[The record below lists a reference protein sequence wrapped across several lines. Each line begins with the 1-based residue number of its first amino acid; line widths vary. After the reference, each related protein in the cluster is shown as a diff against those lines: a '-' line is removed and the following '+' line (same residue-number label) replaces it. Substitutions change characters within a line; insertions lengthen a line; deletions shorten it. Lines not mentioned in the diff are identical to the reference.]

1 MWQKYSYSDSIGNHP
16 YAVYTPEHYHV
27 GTPVPL
33 VVMLHGCAQTATD
46 FAAGTQMNELAA
58 QHNFIVVY
66 PQQSSAY
73 NQNLCWNWF
82 LPENQVRGGKEPSSI
97 VGIVQEIQH
106 ATTTWTID
114 PTRIYVTG
122 LSAGGAM
129 AVILGVTYPD
139 VFAAI
144 GVHSGVEYQA
154 ASSPNSAFKA
164 MRKGGPD
171 PLQQGQVAHMAMSNI
186 ARIVPT
192 IVFHG
197 TNDPIIASVNGD
209 QTVQQWMHTNHLAS
223 PTKYTA
229 DFYSPTSVT
238 SGHIPSGRSYITAM
252 WSTPKGEEVQAYW
265 KVEGM
270 GHAWSGG
277 NPKGSYTD
285 KRGPD
290 ASLAMYAFF
299 MAHPMK
305 SMKSTDSDATL
316 PRRKLHRIL
325 LDLFTSRGGKRNI

>member
-1 MWQKYSYSDSIGNHP
+1 MWQKYTYNDSTGNHP
-16 YAVYTPEHYHV
+16 YAVYTPEQYHV

-33 VVMLHGCAQTATD
+33 VVMLHGCMQTTTD
-46 FAAGTQMNELAA
+46 FAAGTQMNELAE

-82 LPENQVRGGKEPSSI
+82 LPENQVRGGKEPASI
-97 VGIVQEIQH
+97 VGIVQQIQH
-106 ATTTWTID
+106 TTTTWTID
-114 PTRIYVTG
+114 STRMYVAG

-129 AVILGVTYPD
+129 AGILGITYPD

-144 GVHSGVEYQA
+144 GVHSGLEYQA
-154 ASSPNSAFKA
+154 AIGTNNAFKA
-164 MRKGGPD
+164 MRKGGPE
-171 PLQQGQVAHMAMSNI
+171 PLQQGLVAYLAMSNI
-186 ARIVPT
+186 ARIIPI

-197 TNDPIIASVNGD
+197 TNDAVVAALNGD

-223 PTKYTA
+223 PSSYTA

-238 SGHIPSGRSYITAM
+238 SGQIPSGRSYTTAT
-252 WSTPKGEEVQAYW
+252 WSTTNGEEVQAYW
-265 KVEGM
+265 KVGGM

-290 ASLAMYAFF
+290 ASFAMYTFF

-305 SMKSTDSDATL
+305 SMKSTDSDAAL
-316 PRRKLHRIL
+316 PRRKLHHML
-325 LDLFTSRGGKRNI
+325 LDLFTSKRGMHKP